1 MQRAMD
7 ETERRRAMQIEFNKQ
22 HGITPKSIV
31 KDVKDIMEGAYAATG
46 QNRRDRQ
53 AAEADAAYD
62 VIGAEPIKNI
72 AREIKRL
79 EDKMYQ
85 HARNLEF
92 EEAAQTRDM
101 LGKLREKSL
110 AS

>member
-1 MQRAMD
+1 
-7 ETERRRAMQIEFNKQ
+7 
-22 HGITPKSIV
+22 
-31 KDVKDIMEGAYAATG
+31 
-46 QNRRDRQ
+46 
-53 AAEADAAYD
+53 
-62 VIGAEPIKNI
+62 
-72 AREIKRL
+72 
-79 EDKMYQ
+79 Q